1 MQIIAIEGEYRHL
14 IMILPRA
21 STHLNPAL
29 ILCDIYKSEYEE
41 LIYKC
46 LHLKKFKIS
55 RKYRNI
61 HFTVN

>member
-1 MQIIAIEGEYRHL
+1 
-14 IMILPRA
+14 MILPRA

-41 LIYKC
+41 VIYKC